1 MRKLLFA
8 FIAALAAAP
17 AIAAPITS
25 GEYDGLLIGV
35 DRQGILTAY
44 FESSTGG
51 GQFSCIF
58 FMRGKVAD
66 PATRVDT
73 WFPADRDAKNIISGS
88 MQAVSEN
95 GKPAVR
101 ASLKED
107 PPGCWNVQHFAPEP
121 ALFARNEQGSWQ
133 AIRVVSARKAYF
145 HDDPSGRHPRKAY
158 AVQGNAL
165 RVFETQAGWVK
176 AEYVSPEGKRTK
188 GWVLEKDLYLSEKP
202 GEK

>member
-121 ALFARNEQGSWQ
+121 ASFARNEQGSWQ

-145 HDDPSGRHPRKAY
+145 HDDPSGSHPRKAY

>member
-1 MRKLLFA
+1 MRKLL
-8 FIAALAAAP
+8 IALIATLAATP
-17 AIAAPITS
+17 AIASPITS
-25 GEYDGLLIGV
+25 GDYDGLLIGV
-35 DRQGILTAY
+35 DRQGTLTGY

-73 WFPADRDAKNIISGS
+73 WFPEDRDAKNVISGS
-88 MQAVSEN
+88 MQLLSEN
-95 GKPAVR
+95 GKPTIR
-101 ASLKED
+101 AGLKED

-121 ALFARNEQGSWQ
+121 ASFARNEQGSWQ
-133 AIRVVSARKAYF
+133 AIRVVSANKAYF
-145 HDDPSGRHPRKAY
+145 HDDPSGTHARKAY
-158 AVQGNAL
+158 VVQGNAL
-165 RVFETQAGWVK
+165 RIFDTRSGWVQ

-202 GEK
+202 GGK

>member
-8 FIAALAAAP
+8 LIAALAATP

-25 GEYDGLLIGV
+25 GDYEGLLIGV
-35 DRQGILTAY
+35 DRQGTLTGY
-44 FESSTGG
+44 FESSTGN

-73 WFPADRDAKNIISGS
+73 WFPEKRDAKNVISGS
-88 MQAVSEN
+88 MQLLSEN
-95 GKPAVR
+95 GKPTVR

-121 ALFARNEQGSWQ
+121 ASFTLNEKGSWQ
-133 AIRVVSARKAYF
+133 AIRVVSANKAYF
-145 HDDPSGRHPRKAY
+145 HDDASGKHARKAY

-165 RVFETQAGWVK
+165 RVFETRPGWVQ
-176 AEYVSPEGKRTK
+176 AEYVSPEGKRTR
-188 GWVLEKDLYLSEKP
+188 GWVLEKDLYVSEKP
-202 GEK
+202 GDK